1 MDDSPQVQRPD
12 VREVALRPMLHPGPF
27 FWVIVLALGVLVLGG
42 MVAFLRQF
50 RDGLGVTGLNNR
62 VSWGVYT
69 ANIVFFIGLS
79 YGGAVT
85 SAILRL
91 TNARWRAPL
100 TRMAEAMALVT
111 LCIGG
116 LFPIIHLGRPDR
128 VLNILLHPQVGSPLV
143 WDVVAISTYMAAT
156 IIFLYLPLI
165 PDIAHCRDRLGAAA
179 GRLRQRVYSVLS
191 LGWQGTAGQRHLL
204 EQNMTIV
211 AIVII
216 PLAISVH
223 SVLAWLF
230 SMNSRPGW
238 NSTIFGP
245 YFVVAALFS
254 GVAAVILVV
263 AAFRKAYHL
272 EDFIEERHF
281 KYLANIMLALGM
293 GYAYFTFAELITEGY
308 KMEGY
313 IDGQG
318 AGALLEAMLLGQYAP
333 LFWAFVLG
341 GLALPLALV
350 SLPPT
355 RNVPGIVMASALVVV
370 AMWVKR
376 VIIVVPVLATPNQP
390 VEWGAY
396 WPSEVEIAITLAAVA
411 AIPLLL
417 MLFFRV
423 FPIISIYEVEEMQES
438 ESESENVA
446 AWTPAEAH

>member
-1 MDDSPQVQRPD
+1 MDDSPPVQRPD
-12 VREVALRPMLHPGPF
+12 VREAALRPMLHPGPF
-27 FWVIVLALGVLVLGG
+27 FWIIVLALGVLALGG
-42 MVAFLRQF
+42 MVAYLHQL
-50 RDGLGVTGLNNR
+50 RDGLGVTGLNSR
-62 VSWGVYT
+62 VSWGVYE

-111 LCIGG
+111 LAIGS
-116 LFPIIHLGRPDR
+116 LFPMIHLGRPDR
-128 VLNILLHPQVGSPLV
+128 LPNMLIHGQVGSPLV
-143 WDVVAISTYMAAT
+143 WDMVAIGTYMAAT

-179 GRLRQRVYSVLS
+179 GRLRQMLYSVLS

-281 KYLANIMLALGM
+281 KYLANILLALGM
-293 GYAYFTFAELITEGY
+293 GYAYFTFAELMTEGY

-313 IDGQG
+313 TEGQG

-333 LFWAFVLG
+333 LFWAFVAG

-355 RNVPGIVMASALVVV
+355 RTVPGIVLASSLVVA
-370 AMWVKR
+370 AMWLKR
-376 VIIVVPVLATPNQP
+376 LIIVVPVMATPNMP
-390 VEWGAY
+390 TEWGSY
-396 WPSEVEIAITLAAVA
+396 WPSQVEIAVTVAATA

-423 FPIISIYEVEEMQES
+423 FPILSIYEVEEMQEP
-438 ESESENVA
+438 ESESEKA
-446 AWTPAEAH
+446 AALTPAGAI